1 MAPKANRTEAFL
13 SEHPRAVDVAVTAVV
28 VLVHV
33 LSFQVDDAGYRQL
46 DSLGVALSLTPA
58 LLTLIRR
65 HRPVLSLG
73 IATILAMAYWVMN
86 YPGSGAIWA
95 LAVLI
100 YSTALYAPERRQ
112 SARTLPIFLMTV
124 LTVLV
129 SGYLAPTE
137 DDVSV
142 GVILTTLAM
151 LQFAWTA
158 GDMIRNRRT
167 RIQQLEAEMADAEA
181 EQSRTTEAAVTEERN
196 RIARELHDVVAHAMS
211 VMIVQAEGARRLVG
225 KDDDAVVEALRAIE
239 STGRTNLND
248 IRGIVGVL
256 RVDGTPYAPTPDLSS
271 IDELID
277 QCRDAGLDVSITVEG
292 TERPLPAMIELSC
305 YRVVQ
310 ESLTNV
316 RKHGGPHATA
326 TVTLSYA
333 EDSISLHIS
342 DTGHGAGANR
352 PETPGHGLLGMRE
365 RVEAF
370 GGTISS
376 GPRAGGGYVVTATL
390 PIAATT
396 VVTS

>member
-1 MAPKANRTEAFL
+1 MATESTRTESFL
-13 SEHPRAVDVAVTAVV
+13 REHPRTIDIAVTSVVV
-28 VLVHV
+28 VLHI
-33 LSFQVDDAGYRQL
+33 LSFRVDGSGYRNI
-46 DSLGVALSLTPA
+46 DAIGVALSLIPA
-58 LLTLIRR
+58 LLTLARR
-65 HRPVLSLG
+65 QRPVLALG
-73 IATILAMAYWVMN
+73 IATILAMSYWVAN

-124 LTVLV
+124 LTVLI
-129 SGYLAPTE
+129 SGYLSPTE

-142 GVILTTLAM
+142 GVILTTLAV

-167 RIQQLEAEMADAEA
+167 RILQLEAEMADAEA
-181 EQSRTTEAAVTEERN
+181 ERTRATNAAVTDERN

-225 KDDDAVVEALRAIE
+225 KDDDAVERALLAIE
-239 STGRTNLND
+239 NTGRTNLND

-256 RVDGTPYAPTPDLSS
+256 RVDGTQYSPTPDLSS
-271 IDELID
+271 IDELIE
-277 QCRDAGLDVSITVEG
+277 QCRVAGLEVSLEIDG
-292 TERPLPAMIELSC
+292 NQRPLPAMTELSC

-326 TVTLSYA
+326 SVEITYA
-333 EDSISLHIS
+333 DDSIALQVI
-342 DTGHGAGANR
+342 DTGRGAAANQ
-352 PETPGHGLLGMRE
+352 PQTPGHGLLGMRE

-370 GGTISS
+370 GGTLSC
-376 GPRAGGGYVVTATL
+376 GPRAGGGFAVTANL
-390 PIAATT
+390 PIAATP
-396 VVTS
+396 VHSS

>member
-1 MAPKANRTEAFL
+1 MATRQNRTESFL
-13 SEHPRAVDVAVTAVV
+13 NEHPRAVDVAITAVV
-28 VLVHV
+28 VALH
-33 LSFQVDDAGYRQL
+33 LASFQFVSSDDRPL
-46 DSLGVALSLTPA
+46 DVLGVLLSMIPA
-58 LLTLIRR
+58 GLVLVRR
-65 HRPVLSLG
+65 TRPMFALG
-73 IATILAMAYWVMN
+73 IATVLSMAYWVID
-86 YPGSGAIWA
+86 YPGSGALWA
-95 LAVLI
+95 LMVLL
-100 YSTALYAPERRQ
+100 YSTALYASERRR
-112 SARTLPIFLMTV
+112 SAQALPIVMMTV
-124 LTVLV
+124 LSVLIA
-129 SGYLAPTE
+129 GLLAPGE
-137 DDVSV
+137 EEVSV
-142 GVILTTLAM
+142 AVILTTLAT
-151 LQFAWTA
+151 LQIAWLL
-158 GDMIRNRRT
+158 GDTMRNRRL
-167 RIQQLEAEMADAEA
+167 RILQLEAEMADAEA
-181 EQSRTTEAAVTEERN
+181 ERARTTDAAVTEERN

-225 KDDDAVVEALRAIE
+225 KDDEAVAEALRAIE

-256 RVDGTPYAPTPDLSS
+256 RVDGTPYAPTPNLSS

-326 TVTLSYA
+326 SVTLSYA
-333 EDSISLHIS
+333 DDSISLHIA

-376 GPRAGGGYVVTATL
+376 GPRTGGGYVITATL
-390 PIAATT
+390 PIAATM